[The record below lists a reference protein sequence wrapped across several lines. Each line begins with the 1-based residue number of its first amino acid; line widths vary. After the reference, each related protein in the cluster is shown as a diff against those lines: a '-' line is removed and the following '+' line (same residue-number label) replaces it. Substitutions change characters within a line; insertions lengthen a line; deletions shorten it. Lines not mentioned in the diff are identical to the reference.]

1 MGKKALGK
9 GLDALISESFTTE
22 TGGESIQSIQ
32 LSDITPNPFQPRK
45 HFDQEKITEL
55 AQSIKE
61 KGVIQPIIVRKHNGK
76 YELIVGERRLK
87 AAQFAQLTKIPAI
100 VKDSSDDELLEMALI
115 ENIQREDLNPLE
127 EGLAYKTILERDKIT
142 QESLSQRI
150 GKSRS
155 YIANMM
161 RILELP
167 KKIRENVSRGTISIG
182 QAKALLA
189 IEGEEEQ
196 LRLADRILSEKV
208 TVRELE
214 GITKG
219 KNVPRGTKESVRN
232 PYIEEI
238 EERLR
243 VKFGTKVNVDYR
255 KGRGS
260 IKIEFYSND
269 ELERILEDMF

>member
-9 GLDALISESFTTE
+9 GLDALISEGIDTE
-22 TGGESIQSIQ
+22 TRGESIQTIQ
-32 LSDITPNPFQPRK
+32 LSDITPNPYQPRK
-45 HFDQEKITEL
+45 NFDQEKINEL

-61 KGVIQPIIVRKHNGK
+61 KGVIQPIIVRKHNNK
-76 YELIVGERRLK
+76 YELVIGERRFK
-87 AAQFAQLTKIPAI
+87 AAQFAQLTEIPAI

-127 EGLAYKTILERDKIT
+127 EGLAYKTILERDRIT
-142 QESLSQRI
+142 QEVLSRRI

-167 KKIRENVSRGTISIG
+167 EKILENVSRGTISVG

-189 IEGEEEQ
+189 IESEEEQ
-196 LRLADRILSEKV
+196 LRLADKILTEKV

-214 GITKG
+214 GFTKG
-219 KNVPRGTKESVRN
+219 KNVPRGTKKVDKD

-238 EERLR
+238 EEKLR

-255 KGRGS
+255 KGKGS

-269 ELERILEDMF
+269 ELERILEDIF